1 MKKLERIYQIDL
13 FRFFAAIGVVLF
25 HYLFRGTFLEN
36 VTKVQFP
43 EIGLY
48 FKYGYLGVDLFFII
62 SGFVISLSIQSR
74 SIKKFGISRFTRLYP
89 AYWFSV
95 IFTFLMI
102 FFFGKPFYEAGLT
115 QFIGNLTM
123 FQSFIGIKNI
133 DGVYWTLFIEL
144 RFYIL
149 IALFLLT
156 TKRLKINIESF
167 ILGWIVITIAYL
179 FFGDI
184 FIFKI
189 ADTILILKWS
199 SYFIAGMLFHK
210 IYQEKLNLKY
220 GILLLICLG
229 VSIYH
234 AVNRIDVLS
243 AEYENVYFSP
253 LIIAGFILLCYL
265 AMLLVSMGKLQAI
278 NSSKMIQFGLLT
290 YPLYLLH
297 QNIGFIMFNLL
308 DVHLNK
314 YLILVIVV
322 VFMLLISYL
331 INKLIEIPL
340 SKYMKDKLS
349 KVFLK

>member
-13 FRFFAAIGVVLF
+13 FRFFAALGVVLF

-43 EIGLY
+43 EIGLF

-74 SIKKFGISRFTRLYP
+74 SIKKFAISRLTRLYP

-102 FFFGKPFYEAGLT
+102 FFFGKPFYEAGFT
-115 QFIGNLTM
+115 QFIGNLSM

-149 IALFLLT
+149 IALFLFLT
-156 TKRLKINIESF
+156 NKVKIDIEKF
-167 ILGWIVITIAYL
+167 ILGWIAITIAYL
-179 FFGDI
+179 YFGDI
-184 FIFKI
+184 IIFKI

-220 GILLLICLG
+220 AILLLVCLAIS
-229 VSIYH
+229 VYH

-243 AEYENVYFSP
+243 AEYDNVYFSP
-253 LIIAGFILLCYL
+253 IIIAGSVILFYIL
-265 AMLLVSMGKLQAI
+265 MLLVSTGKLQAI
-278 NSSKMIQFGLLT
+278 NSSKMVQFGLLT
-290 YPLYLLH
+290 YPLYLIH

-308 DVHLNK
+308 EGYLNK
-314 YLILVIVV
+314 YLILTIVV
-322 VFMLLISYL
+322 VFMLLISYFVH
-331 INKLIEIPL
+331 KAIEIPIG
-340 SKYMKDKLS
+340 KYMKDKLS
-349 KVFLK
+349 KVLLK